1 MHTRGLLII
10 TTTALLALGCDG
22 SGGTDAGPPMSDA
35 GGGGTDAGPPPA
47 VDAGSDA
54 GIGPTPG
61 ETAACENLLAIDPAG
76 GCASG
81 GSIEACE
88 DALVDLRTT
97 YAEPEDCRP
106 EYLLWVSCLTTLAAC
121 DSGTQC
127 PTEYEAFRTCS
138 GAP

>member
-10 TTTALLALGCDG
+10 TTTALFALGCDG

-35 GGGGTDAGPPPA
+35 GGGGTDAGPPA
-47 VDAGSDA
+47 IDAGSDA

-61 ETAACENLLAIDPAG
+61 ETAACENLLAIDPVG

-81 GSIEACE
+81 GSIESCE
-88 DALVDLRTT
+88 DALVELRTT

-106 EYLLWVSCLTTLAAC
+106 EYLLWVSCLTTLPAC
-121 DSGTQC
+121 ESGTQC